1 VNAVDEILRIED
13 LHVRFHS
20 REGEVKAVNG
30 VSLSLKRDSV
40 LAVVGESGSG
50 KSVTALAIL
59 GMVPYPGEI
68 IRGEIFLDQKD
79 LRSMST
85 SQLREVLGK
94 DIGVVFQ
101 DPQASLNPTIRI
113 GVQVEEVLLAH
124 TRVSKR
130 EAREWAEELLTS
142 MAIPDARRIMD
153 QYSFQLS
160 GGMCQRVMMAM
171 ALALEPKIL
180 IADEPTSNL
189 DTTLQA
195 SILSQ
200 LEQLKKEHGTAILLI
215 THDMGVVARM
225 ADTVAVMYA
234 GSVVEYGEV
243 GDIFRHPSHPYTSAI
258 LHAVP
263 RLDDP
268 ERSLEMLRGRPPDPM
283 DLPEECPY
291 LPRCPRATNICRI
304 SPRPALRPIQE
315 EHTVACFNALP
326 YDRE

>member
-1 VNAVDEILRIED
+1 MTAVDEILRVED
-13 LHVRFHS
+13 LHVRFNS

-50 KSVTALAIL
+50 KSVTAMAIL

-68 IRGEIFLDQKD
+68 IQGQIFLDQKD
-79 LRSMST
+79 LRSISK
-85 SQLREVLGK
+85 SQLREIRGK
-94 DIGVVFQ
+94 DVGVVFQ
-101 DPQASLNPTIRI
+101 DPRASLNPTVRI
-113 GVQVEEVLLAH
+113 GAQVEEVLLAH

-142 MAIPDARRIMD
+142 MDIPDARRVLD

-171 ALALEPKIL
+171 ALALEPKVL

-200 LEQLKKEHGTAILLI
+200 LEQLKKQHGTAILLI
-215 THDMGVVARM
+215 THDMGIVARM

-263 RLDDP
+263 RLDDT
-268 ERSLEMLRGRPPDPM
+268 ERSLETLRGRPPDPM

-315 EHTVACFNALP
+315 EHSVACFNALR
-326 YDRE
+326 YDNE